1 MSNCNI
7 TEVKRQSRVSPMRKT
22 AGPLARIF
30 KESRGI
36 RDKCT
41 QDVSDLP
48 TPRPS
53 ARLADTDAQWLVTL
67 YEDSLEFPRPP
78 VSPSHLR
85 SHSNWSAGLNLR
97 SDRNSSGSD
106 SDSEGSMSDV
116 DSSLPT
122 TPMPSP
128 TAENYAAATHPTYAT
143 RGKTIRPLRVVKH
156 PAALARSS
164 SASHRLSFSSFSAAL
179 RKSDGDTDTDWRIN
193 LDSDTGET
201 LDFPRPPPLLNLQL
215 PASLRA
221 QSQPESPLFSHSRA
235 GGSISSASGSSRT
248 GSGESSTGWSRASHD
263 WSLPSTPVSSPA
275 ASVKPLHVLKTS
287 RAGSPASTRSS
298 SAASSPRTSVAS
310 SPSLASSA
318 SLSTSARVRVPPTGY
333 RDRKTSSAESFHGH
347 ALVLPFPPLFS
358 PSSPSSPSF
367 LPRAPNRDSTPV
379 AFPRV
384 SPTSPSARTP
394 PAPLRDPVYPSS
406 EFHHGTPSLAPGSP
420 DSSRARSFSAH
431 ERSSSSAAYVHATSP
446 STSKTASTGTR
457 TSTRVRPQIAIPLP
471 PNTSRPSSTHAHPP
485 PSLTSAPAD
494 AWSSEYAPGPP
505 YHSPSRTLSVLVLY
519 AASALADFEDN
530 VVGADDDDV
539 PVPLSPLVASPPSP
553 DSDSDPS
560 AYSAP
565 PDLEDNMAREE
576 DDGDGD
582 VPVPLSPLIASP
594 PSPDSDSDSLLYLEP
609 LPPSRYKDQKRR
621 APREREDQESE
632 WVLPHA
638 DWDPRQPADPVH
650 ARHSSNADR
659 NLKETPP
666 KTLRSRWSNS
676 TLSSVRSAP
685 AQASSKT
692 FAFARRLIAKPT
704 ILRKSKSTYDDD
716 DGVSPSSE
724 YATAEYGSGGTPPS
738 GNSRRRKAKA
748 LDALGGGL
756 PSTPTSFSSSSA
768 THDVFRTADLFA
780 MQADSSSVA
789 DSSAMQKLRTGSR

>member
-7 TEVKRQSRVSPMRKT
+7 TEVKRQSRVYPMRKT

-36 RDKCT
+36 KDKCT

-128 TAENYAAATHPTYAT
+128 TAENYAAATHPPYAT

-179 RKSDGDTDTDWRIN
+179 RKSDGDTDMDWRIN

-235 GGSISSASGSSRT
+235 DGSISSASGSSRT

-263 WSLPSTPVSSPA
+263 WSLPTTPVSSPA

-287 RAGSPASTRSS
+287 REVSPASTRSS

-318 SLSTSARVRVPPTGY
+318 SLSTPAQVRVPPTGY

-347 ALVLPFPPLFS
+347 ALALPFPPLFS
-358 PSSPSSPSF
+358 HSSPSSPSF

-379 AFPRV
+379 AFPRI
-384 SPTSPSARTP
+384 SPTSPTARRP
-394 PAPLRDPVYPSS
+394 PAPLRDVYPSS
-406 EFHHGTPSLAPGSP
+406 EFHHGTPSLPPGSP

-471 PNTSRPSSTHAHPP
+471 PNTSRPSG
-485 PSLTSAPAD
+485 
-494 AWSSEYAPGPP
+494 EYAPGPL
-505 YHSPSRTLSVLVLY
+505 YHSPSHPC

-530 VVGADDDDV
+530 VVGADDDDDDDI

-560 AYSAP
+560 SYSAP
-565 PDLEDNMAREE
+565 PDPEDNMAKEE
-576 DDGDGD
+576 GDGDGD

-609 LPPSRYKDQKRR
+609 LPPSRSEDQKRR

-632 WVLPHA
+632 WVLP
-638 DWDPRQPADPVH
+638 RQPADPVH
-650 ARHSSNADR
+650 TRVSSNADK
-659 NLKETPP
+659 KETPP

-716 DGVSPSSE
+716 DGASPSSE
-724 YATAEYGSGGTPPS
+724 YATAEYAYSPGSS
-738 GNSRRRKAKA
+738 GRLPAGSSRRRKAKA
-748 LDALGGGL
+748 LDALSGGR
-756 PSTPTSFSSSSA
+756 PSTPTSLSSSSA
-768 THDVFRTADLFA
+768 KHDVFRTADPFA

-789 DSSAMQKLRTGSR
+789 DSSAMQRLRTGSC